1 MKDNSKRKLKKLIE
15 ELVSQETQE
24 SLIKEESVFVKAF
37 VEPFTDIAQTAF
49 AGIKKNA
56 ATLLGNASKLAKQAA
71 IAALPFVAISEMDRI
86 GKEEEQKLRERLGE
100 IDSEYADVLERN
112 WETLR
117 TRDMAG
123 IGFLLNPQAGLASE
137 LVKRAPAT
145 GLGILEVLTGGNPK
159 VTELRKKSQ
168 KLYQKVLPPG
178 AGTST
183 GFGGGGGWDFGGDFG
198 DGGFGESVSYKLQEQ
213 QPAVNFTKDELDQK
227 IADVVQGLL
236 KKPDV
241 QRAIE
246 ENPILQSLQATA
258 IDVIMDRAK
267 KVAKFN
273 KYEDFKNYMGSTEFG
288 KFENKLKETLPP
300 EATPE
305 QLAEVE
311 TAMVPELKQTYKKV
325 FAQQLQDLVK
335 NAPNMAKEVK
345 AANTEISKLM

>member
-1 MKDNSKRKLKKLIE
+1 MNEKRKLQKLIK
-15 ELVSQETQE
+15 ELVSQESQGQ
-24 SLIKEESVFVKAF
+24 LITEEESVFVKAF

-56 ATLLGNASKLAKQAA
+56 ATLLANTSKLAKQAA

-86 GKEEEQKLRERLGE
+86 GEEEMQALRGRLGE
-100 IDSEYADVLERN
+100 IESEYADVLSRN

-137 LVKRAPAT
+137 LVKRAPAA
-145 GLGILEVLTGGNPK
+145 GLGILEVLTGGDPK
-159 VTELRKKSQ
+159 VVELRKKSQ

-178 AGTST
+178 AGTSG
-183 GFGGGGGWDFGGDFG
+183 GFGGGGMDSGGWDFG

-213 QPAVNFTKDELDQK
+213 PGAANFTKEELDQK

-236 KKPDV
+236 QKPAI
-241 QRAIE
+241 QQAIE
-246 ENPILQSLQATA
+246 DNPILKSLQATA
-258 IDVIMDRAK
+258 IDVIMDRAN

-305 QLAEVE
+305 QIAEVE
-311 TAMVPELKQTYKKV
+311 TAMIPELKQTYKKV
-325 FAQQLQDLVK
+325 FSQQLQDLVK

-345 AANTEISKLM
+345 TATAELNKII